1 MWSHKS
7 ERGRGDDKG
16 RDGVMRQN
24 EGSGSSS
31 SAFSIYSRVSTAEG
45 RVLACS
51 VCLQNWSERLV
62 TSRKGEHSEAA
73 AITAREPS
81 NFIGVHSTR
90 PLARTTEKRSGVGA
104 VACPCSATPGGARVL
119 DDCRGFPLGWRRIEA
134 ERRGLRDI

>member
-1 MWSHKS
+1 MAQAGRGMWSHRS

-16 RDGVMRQN
+16 RDGAM
-24 EGSGSSS
+24 
-31 SAFSIYSRVSTAEG
+31 
-45 RVLACS
+45 
-51 VCLQNWSERLV
+51 
-62 TSRKGEHSEAA
+62 
-73 AITAREPS
+73 REPS